1 MSIAVNALGEMGTIN
16 FYQNDDAR
24 LQIVFATDFGSPSD
38 VIMEVRKG
46 QRIDSPLVKRI
57 SVGDEMTIDSTT
69 QLSVNLTTPESG
81 VFYAAIIKKI
91 GDPLAQTIARGKII
105 VTPQITRI

>member
-1 MSIAVNALGEMGTIN
+1 MTVAVNALGEMGTIN

-24 LQIVFATDFGSPSD
+24 IEIDFATDFGSPSD
-38 VIMEVRKG
+38 IIMEVRKG

-57 SVGDEMTIDSTT
+57 NVGDGITIGSTT
-69 QLSVNLTTPESG
+69 HLGVNLTTPESG
-81 VFYAAIIKKI
+81 VFYAAIVKKVTDTL
-91 GDPLAQTIARGKII
+91 GDTIARGKII

>member
-1 MSIAVNALGEMGTIN
+1 MSVAVNALAQMDTIN

-24 LQIVFATDFGSPSD
+24 FQIYFATDFGSPSD
-38 VIMEVRKG
+38 IIMEVRKG

-57 SVGDEMTIDSTT
+57 NVGDGINEDSTT

-81 VFYAAIIKKI
+81 VFYAAIIKKV
-91 GDPLAQTIARGKII
+91 GDTLAETIARGKII
-105 VTPQITRI
+105 VTTQITRI